1 MTAIDNTPTN
11 KNFLNPLNFQFQ
23 LKRAPNLNFF
33 IQKVNIPSVAIQL
46 IDIPNVFN
54 YIPDPGNKVQ
64 YGEFTVTFKVDED
77 LSNYREIHDWLRSL
91 GFPESFAEYKA
102 LAANAEYTGT
112 GIKSD
117 ISLIV
122 LNALKRPNFEITFR
136 DAFPVFLS
144 EVMFDTT
151 LADVQYV
158 TATAT
163 FKYLLFD
170 LHKL

>member
-1 MTAIDNTPTN
+1 M
-11 KNFLNPLNFQFQ
+11 
-23 LKRAPNLNFF
+23 
-33 IQKVNIPSVAIQL
+33 
-46 IDIPNVFN
+46 
-54 YIPDPGNKVQ
+54 
-64 YGEFTVTFKVDED
+64 TFKVDED